1 MTLLLLLLSH
11 FSCVWFFATLW
22 TVACQAPLSMG
33 FFRKTHWSGL
43 PFPPPEDLPNRGTEP
58 ASLSSP
64 ALAAAAAAKALQSCP
79 TLCDPRG
86 GSPPGSPVPGILQAR
101 TLEWAAISFSNA
113 WKRKVKVKSL
123 CCVRLLATP
132 WTAAYQAPPSM
143 DFPGKST
150 GVGCHCLLQVHC
162 KLESSYHLPQLE
174 KAHMEQWRSSADKD
188 KFIFK

>member
-1 MTLLLLLLSH
+1 MGDPGSIPGLGGFPGEGNSYPLQYSCLGNSMDRKAYPWGHKESDTTERLSLH
-11 FSCVWFFATLW
+11 FILSCFSRGQIFVTLW
-22 TVACQAPLSMG
+22 MVACQAPLSMG

-101 TLEWAAISFSNA
+101 TLSGLPFPSP
-113 WKRKVKVKSL
+113 
-123 CCVRLLATP
+123 VR
-132 WTAAYQAPPSM
+132 
-143 DFPGKST
+143 
-150 GVGCHCLLQVHC
+150 
-162 KLESSYHLPQLE
+162 ESE
-174 KAHMEQWRSSADKD
+174 K
-188 KFIFK
+188 